1 MEEKK
6 YNGLISLRLDK
17 DLHKRVA
24 QAAEADDRSVNNY
37 ISKVL
42 ENALMPKAVAKESFE
57 QRQFVGQTI
66 PGNRI
71 TPENGLVLV
80 EGIYYRYLL
89 DGNGV
94 VDTTKNYVIIEA
106 NGNILVLREM

>member
-1 MEEKK
+1 MEEKT

-24 QAAEADDRSVNNY
+24 EAAEADGRSVNNY
-37 ISKVL
+37 ISLAL
-42 ENALMPKAVAKESFE
+42 ERQLSPKNIAQDSFE
-57 QRQFVGQTI
+57 QRQFVGRTI
-66 PGNRI
+66 TGDRI

-80 EGIYYRYLL
+80 DGIYYRYLV
-89 DGNGV
+89 DGNKE
-94 VDTTKNYVIIEA
+94 VDTAHDYVIIEA

>member
-37 ISKVL
+37 ISMVL
-42 ENALMPKAVAKESFE
+42 EHQLMPKVVSKESFE
-57 QRQFVGQTI
+57 QRQFVGRTI
-66 PGNRI
+66 SGERI

-80 EGIYYRYLL
+80 DGIYYRYLM
-89 DGNGV
+89 DGNKN
-94 VDTTKNYVIIEA
+94 VDTSRDYVIIEA

>member
-17 DLHKRVA
+17 NLHKRVA
-24 QAAEADDRSVNNY
+24 EAAEADGRSVNNY
-37 ISKVL
+37 ISLAL
-42 ENALMPKAVAKESFE
+42 ERQLTPKAVAKESFE
-57 QRQFVGQTI
+57 QRQFVGRTI
-66 PGNRI
+66 PGDRI

-80 EGIYYRYLL
+80 DGIYYRYLI
-89 DGNGV
+89 DGNRDV
-94 VDTTKNYVIIEA
+94 NTTHDYVIIEA